1 MVLKHKY
8 IYFKNAFP
16 KHLCQNIIKYG
27 LSKGQAHDAFIGDK
41 NRGEVTNHRIRKSD
55 VDWLE
60 DKWLNIKLYRIIEKA
75 NEIAGWNFHID
86 AAEPVQFTIYK
97 PGMHYDWHEDA
108 FVGTYDRQHI
118 PYLNGK
124 ARKLSLSMLLSD
136 FNEYKGGEFE
146 VDFGNRKEPT
156 RTVYEM
162 QNQGD
167 AIVFPSDLLHKIRPV
182 THGTRYSLVM
192 WSVGW
197 PFK

>member
-1 MVLKHKY
+1 
-8 IYFKNAFP
+8 
-16 KHLCQNIIKYG
+16 
-27 LSKGQAHDAFIGDK
+27 
-41 NRGEVTNHRIRKSD
+41 
-55 VDWLE
+55 
-60 DKWLNIKLYRIIEKA
+60 
-75 NEIAGWNFHID
+75 
-86 AAEPVQFTIYK
+86 
-97 PGMHYDWHEDA
+97 MHYDWHEDA
-108 FVGTYDRQHI
+108 FVGAYEKQDK

-124 ARKLSLSMLLSD
+124 ARKLSMSVLLSD

-162 QNQGD
+162 QNAGD
-167 AIVFPSDLLHKIRPV
+167 AVVFPADLLHKIRPV